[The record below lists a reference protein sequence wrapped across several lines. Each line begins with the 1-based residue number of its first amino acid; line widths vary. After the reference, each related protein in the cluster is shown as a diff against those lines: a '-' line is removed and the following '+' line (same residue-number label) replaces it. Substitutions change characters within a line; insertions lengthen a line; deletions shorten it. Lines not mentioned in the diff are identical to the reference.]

1 MEKKNTHATHSTTG
15 GAFPA
20 TVWPVHR
27 SERAAAY
34 SGAGAL
40 GVWQRGNMLA
50 AVGANTGAGAGV
62 RWLAQSEPS
71 AQGVRQQARM
81 LRVATHVPG
90 LLEARAPPPAEE
102 MVAHFERMHAAL
114 DIPRDLLLGL
124 FGDAVSQPEPARAG
138 SLVAVAGRRALFAGG
153 PAGTQLWAQQLGAA
167 DAACVLELAAPLRQV
182 SARAAFPGLCGVRTD
197 GVAALVRLRPAPS
210 MAPAAVDGAAY
221 DLSRGDRRTCHA
233 AWSPWAAAEAAL
245 ASSTGAVRLWDAA
258 AARQTELTAGGGSGA
273 GWAACEFWGAP
284 RVLLTATGA
293 ALGCVDARARRTAL
307 VLLDV
312 AASPHT
318 SAGEALTAAAPSAL
332 HAMHAVVAST
342 HALRL
347 YDRRYARQPLLAW
360 AVDAQAA
367 PAFVATAAVA
377 GRGVIV
383 VATRAASVS
392 VFDYAQPAPDAPLA
406 AGAQTALRL
415 PPQSARA
422 MQDACAIDPSAPAAP
437 RVPLAGIALSAA
449 GDGPALCL
457 ALDALGGLAEM
468 RLGPG
473 ASPAVPASAESPRAH
488 CRRREE
494 AWERLRMSGAP
505 VERLDLRPAY
515 NELHRAAASAAASAS
530 ASAPFG
536 EGAAPE
542 DQCGKLA
549 ESLAAVFAEQT
560 AGNAPDH
567 TRLLDRMWA
576 DEAVAPAAEPAQPR
590 PKRKARASA
599 AALRHVQTQ
608 PQPQPQPQPLASFS
622 QPPPSGSSRPARG
635 AQRTRQPTLPA
646 SASQPQPQPQPRP
659 HAKKKKQRRSGF

>member
-1 MEKKNTHATHSTTG
+1 MEKKNKHATHSTTG

-34 SGAGAL
+34 SGADAL

-50 AVGANTGAGAGV
+50 AVGANAGAGV

-81 LRVATHVPG
+81 LRAATHVPG

-114 DIPRDLLLGL
+114 DIPRGLLLGL
-124 FGDAVSQPEPARAG
+124 FGDAVSQPELARAG

-153 PAGTQLWAQQLGAA
+153 PAGTQLWAQQLAAA
-167 DAACVLELAAPLRQV
+167 DAACVLEFAAPLRQV
-182 SARAAFPGLCGVRTD
+182 SARAAFPDLCGVRTD
-197 GVAALVRLRPAPS
+197 GVAALVRLGPAPS

-258 AARQTELTAGGGSGA
+258 AARQTELTAGGGGA

-318 SAGEALTAAAPSAL
+318 SAGEVLTAAAPSAL

-383 VATRAASVS
+383 VATRAA
-392 VFDYAQPAPDAPLA
+392 
-406 AGAQTALRL
+406 
-415 PPQSARA
+415 
-422 MQDACAIDPSAPAAP
+422 
-437 RVPLAGIALSAA
+437 
-449 GDGPALCL
+449 
-457 ALDALGGLAEM
+457 
-468 RLGPG
+468 
-473 ASPAVPASAESPRAH
+473 
-488 CRRREE
+488 
-494 AWERLRMSGAP
+494 
-505 VERLDLRPAY
+505 
-515 NELHRAAASAAASAS
+515 N
-530 ASAPFG
+530 
-536 EGAAPE
+536 
-542 DQCGKLA
+542 
-549 ESLAAVFAEQT
+549 
-560 AGNAPDH
+560 
-567 TRLLDRMWA
+567 
-576 DEAVAPAAEPAQPR
+576 
-590 PKRKARASA
+590 
-599 AALRHVQTQ
+599 
-608 PQPQPQPQPLASFS
+608 
-622 QPPPSGSSRPARG
+622 
-635 AQRTRQPTLPA
+635 
-646 SASQPQPQPQPRP
+646 
-659 HAKKKKQRRSGF
+659 